1 MRPLCKSCGKNL
13 AAVNCYHNNKI
24 YYRSR
29 CESCIRRGKKLPAKR
44 ARWQDAGYKRK
55 PACDRCGFKAK
66 HAAQLMVF
74 HLDGNLNNCDVRNLK
89 TICLN
94 CAVEITKLDL
104 PWRPGDIQPDH

>member
-13 AAVNCYHNNKI
+13 AAVNGYHNNKL

-29 CESCIRRGKKLPAKR
+29 CESCIRRGKKLPVKR

-55 PACDRCGFKAK
+55 PACDRCGFKAR

-104 PWRPGDIQPDH
+104 PWRPGDITPDH